1 MYTSIDSMYTNLYT
15 LYTFKKRCKQS
26 MNSQIGTM
34 KDQPDGFK
42 AFIPGPFPPKGG
54 FEFDSKILKKNDEA
68 TRLLGKLDGIT
79 KLLPDA
85 DFFLLMYLRK
95 DAASSSQIEGTMA
108 TMVDA
113 IEAVVKTNTDT
124 PEDVDD
130 ILHYINALN
139 YGIKRVTDDNF
150 PISLRFIRELHKKLM
165 HEARATHFS
174 DPGEFRKIQNW
185 IGGTRPDNARFVPP
199 PVKPIDE
206 MNAALTQLEK
216 FMHSNDA
223 IQTVIKSALVHSQF
237 ETIHPFLDGNG
248 RTGRMLITF
257 YLWKEG
263 YLEKPVLFLSSFF
276 KKHRELY
283 YERLFGYHNGKI
295 NEWVDFFLDGVI
307 EIANE
312 AIDIVGK
319 VTVLRD
325 KDMKKIQVL
334 GKRAAETAMIVLPK
348 LFGQPIVNIAVIQEW
363 TRFTRAGAQSVV
375 DRFIDMGILTPKN
388 KDKKYGQSY
397 VYKKYLD
404 IFLGSEDSR
413 K

>member
-1 MYTSIDSMYTNLYT
+1 MKSFEM
-15 LYTFKKRCKQS
+15 
-26 MNSQIGTM
+26 GTI
-34 KDQPDGFK
+34 KEQPEGFK
-42 AFIPGPFPPKGG
+42 AFIPGPFPPKGS
-54 FEFDSKILKKNDEA
+54 FEFEPIILKKSDQA

-113 IEAVVKTNTDT
+113 IEAEVQVNTNI

-139 YGIKRVTDDNF
+139 YGMKRVTDDDF
-150 PISLRFIRELHKKLM
+150 PLTLRFIRELHEKLM
-165 HEARATHFS
+165 KGARATHFS
-174 DPGEFRKIQNW
+174 DPGEFRRSQNW

-199 PVKPIDE
+199 PVAE
-206 MNAALTQLEK
+206 MTTALTDLES

-223 IQTVIKSALVHSQF
+223 ILTVIKSALIHAQF

-276 KKHRELY
+276 KKHKELY
-283 YERLFGYHNGKI
+283 YERLFGYHNGKVS
-295 NEWVDFFLDGVI
+295 EWVDFFLDGVI

-319 VTVLRD
+319 VTKLRE
-325 KDMKKIQVL
+325 KDMEKVQML
-334 GKRAAETAMIVLPK
+334 GKRASESAMVVLPK
-348 LFGQPIVNIAVIQEW
+348 LYGQPIVNIAVIQKW
-363 TRFTRAGAQSVV
+363 TGFTRVGAQVV
-375 DRFIDMGILTPKN
+375 IDRFIEMGILSPKD

-397 VYKKYLD
+397 IYKKYVD
-404 IFLGSEDSR
+404 IFADSR
-413 K
+413 